1 MPARPVQ
8 AVNAILVS
16 GNPIYEEYE
25 LEGTMTYAYPGKLVV
40 KGTAAYQCQIAGD
53 DSTEVIGVLDVM
65 PDKNLTT
72 MYTDSAPYTVKD
84 QVRVIRGDCV
94 VMLRA
99 DHAATITVGLKVQAA
114 PEGNVDEYATAN
126 ADVGIAEE
134 AFTGPGEPGATADH
148 WLIVKL
154 TNI

>member
-1 MPARPVQ
+1 MPARPVE

-25 LEGTMTYAYPGKLVV
+25 CEGTMTHMYPGKLVI
-40 KGTAAYQCQIAGD
+40 KGTAEYQCKIATD
-53 DSTEVIGVLDVM
+53 NSEEVIGVLDVM

-72 MYTDSAPYTVKD
+72 MYADSAPYTVKD

-99 DHAATITVGLKVQAA
+99 DHAATITVGLKVQAG
-114 PEGNVDEYATAN
+114 PDGNVDEYATAN
-126 ADVGIAEE
+126 ADVGIAEQ
-134 AFTGPGEPGATADH
+134 APDTGSGCDDD
-148 WLIVKL
+148 WVMVKL